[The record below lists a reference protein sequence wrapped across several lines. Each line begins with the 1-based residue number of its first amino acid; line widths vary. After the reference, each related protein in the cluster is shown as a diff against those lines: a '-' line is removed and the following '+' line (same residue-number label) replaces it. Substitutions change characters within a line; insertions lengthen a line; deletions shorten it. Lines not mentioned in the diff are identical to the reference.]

1 MYMIDRGWWFVPNRL
16 NKFTVRDLTLMLG
29 GVRSSADIIYFAS
42 KSDPPNRTSS
52 DSALT
57 TASAEV
63 KWINGWS
70 AAATFEGEFSDVT
83 RSYAGK
89 GAVRYAW

>member
-1 MYMIDRGWWFVPNRL
+1 LVEAARR
-16 NKFTVRDLTLMLG
+16 R
-29 GVRSSADIIYFAS
+29 AS
-42 KSDPPNRTSS
+42 DAAP
-52 DSALT
+52 T
-57 TASAEV
+57 TASVEM

-89 GAVRYAW
+89 GAVRYILVNPSGAEPESHRYRL